1 MNPKQLQELKKK
13 MIAESGLYRD
23 IEPSSMVT
31 VPHHH
36 PNDNHYN
43 II

>member
-23 IEPSSMVT
+23 IEPSSIVT
-31 VPHHH
+31 APHHQGNNNH
-36 PNDNHYN
+36 DNP
-43 II
+43 I

>member
-23 IEPSSMVT
+23 IELPSIVT
-31 VPHHH
+31 APHDQPSNNH
-36 PNDNHYN
+36 DNL
-43 II
+43 I